1 MSWFGVEN
9 NSLNMREICFKC
21 GCHGHKM
28 EQCGFG
34 GSTDAS
40 EKSEASKKMDG
51 KQNEGTTDNPF
62 GPWMLPAYERRDNK

>member
-1 MSWFGVEN
+1 
-9 NSLNMREICFKC
+9 
-21 GCHGHKM
+21 M
-28 EQCGFG
+28 EQCGSG

-62 GPWMLPAYERRDNK
+62 GPWMLPAYERRDSK